1 MIRTPLRPLAR
12 ILRARERG
20 ENPDD
25 IEAENRRRRHEE
37 IEARAHRRA
46 EGRLV
51 LMAGLFAMA
60 FATVGVRMGAL
71 AASEPAEPGAQVL
84 SAQIMSQR
92 ADITDRRGRVLA
104 TNLLTHS
111 VYAHPHQMVD
121 PVGAARGLKRIFPD
135 LDEERLIRDFTGDRR
150 FMWIKR
156 KISPEQ
162 MQAVHDLGEP
172 GLLFGPREMR
182 VYPNGDV
189 AAHILGGS
197 GFGNEGVNSA
207 EVIGIAGV
215 EKAFDAWLRD
225 PANEGAPLA
234 LSIDL
239 TVQQAMEDVL
249 ATGMRVMNAV
259 GATGILMEVRT
270 GEIIA
275 MASLPDFDPNDRP
288 RPLLTGEPS
297 DSPLFNRAV
306 QGQYELG
313 STFKIFP
320 VAQALDLGLVN
331 PSTGISAA
339 APMRIGRFLINDF
352 HNYGRELSV
361 TDVIVKSSNV
371 ATVRIA
377 QMIGVER
384 QRDFLRKLGLFE
396 PTSVEMVEAPT
407 GQPLVPQRWPAVTA
421 ATVSFGHGLAA
432 SPLHL
437 AAAYG
442 TIANGGKRVTPTLI
456 HGRQRPEGEQVL
468 SPRAAAMAVDMLRQ
482 VVTRG
487 TARGAEV
494 PGYEVAGKTGTADK
508 PRATGGYYKNKV
520 IATFAAVFP
529 ASDPKYVLIVAL
541 DEPSTRN
548 ANGIETRTAGTTAVP
563 VAAEVIRRIGPLLGL
578 EPKTDE
584 KLPTIAPRFAPRVEP
599 GKEAGVRLVAN
610 Q

>member
-37 IEARAHRRA
+37 IQARAHRRA
-46 EGRLV
+46 EGRLL

-71 AASEPAEPGAQVL
+71 ASSQPTEPRAEVL

-92 ADITDRRGRVLA
+92 ADITDRRGRVVA

-121 PVGAARGLKRIFPD
+121 PLGAARGLARIFPD
-135 LDEERLIRDFTGDRR
+135 LDEERLTRDFTGERK

-182 VYPNGDV
+182 VYPNGDL

-239 TVQQAMEDVL
+239 TTQQAMEDVL
-249 ATGMRVMNAV
+249 YSGMRLMNAK
-259 GATGILMEVRT
+259 GATGILMEVKT
-270 GEIIA
+270 GEILA

-288 RPLLTGEPS
+288 RPLLKGDPS

-320 VAQALDLGLVN
+320 VAQALDLGLIN
-331 PSTGISAA
+331 PSSGINAQ

-352 HNYGRELSV
+352 HNYGRELSA

-384 QRDFLRKLGLFE
+384 QKDFLEKLGLFV
-396 PTSVEMVEAPT
+396 PTTIEMVEAPT
-407 GQPLVPQRWPAVTA
+407 GQPLVPQRWPAVTS

-437 AAAYG
+437 AAAYA
-442 TIANGGKRVTPTLI
+442 TIANNGRRVTPTLV

-468 SPRAAAMAVDMLRQ
+468 SPRAAAMSVDMLRQ

-487 TARGAEV
+487 TARGADV

-508 PRATGGYYKNKV
+508 PRASGGYYKNKV
-520 IATFAAVFP
+520 IATFASVFP
-529 ASDPKYVLIVAL
+529 ASDPEYVLIVAL
-541 DEPSTRN
+541 DEPSTQT
-548 ANGIETRTAGTTAVP
+548 AGGGESRTAGTTAVP
-563 VAAEVIRRIGPLLGL
+563 VAAEVIRRIAPLLGL

-584 KLPTIAPRFAPRVEP
+584 NLPSIAPRFEPRVEP
-599 GKEAGVRLVAN
+599 GEPGEIKLVAN